1 MSVRLHF
8 TVRTFN
14 HHDLAH
20 LLTLF
25 SIGMKSRATSTDMS
39 LPHNHKILSS
49 CFAEHHCWQQ
59 IDLCRFTSLRSRTS
73 TGSRKI
79 GGCGSGF
86 ISFGADT
93 ARHIDRA
100 NCHDRNQCCIPSGKA
115 VLAKQPI
122 SLDGYAVL
130 SNNLTQAT
138 HVTKV
143 RSGVRKSVSS
153 REMHSA
159 DEPQQVYTHCCP

>member
-1 MSVRLHF
+1 
-8 TVRTFN
+8 
-14 HHDLAH
+14 
-20 LLTLF
+20 
-25 SIGMKSRATSTDMS
+25 MS
-39 LPHNHKILSS
+39 LPHKILSS

-79 GGCGSGF
+79 GGCGPGF
-86 ISFGADT
+86 MGFGTDT
-93 ARHIDRA
+93 ARHIDRVH
-100 NCHDRNQCCIPSGKA
+100 CHDRNQCCIPSGKA

-130 SNNLTQAT
+130 SNNLTQAA

-143 RSGVRKSVSS
+143 RRAYANPCLHEKCIRQTSHNESIHIVLPADLAPLDDWCAIHYGSNSVDRMNLSS
-153 REMHSA
+153 C
-159 DEPQQVYTHCCP
+159 TL